1 MRNWIAKVV
10 LYSFLVLLNAPA
22 AGQLQLQNNQVLQR
36 TVTVQGQGSVSAM
49 PDQFRVVFSVEVKG
63 NVATKLNEQIEAKTL
78 AIIRAL
84 DDLAVDR
91 SNVQTMQ
98 ISLRPEFKVRD
109 RERVQDGFVLTRLI
123 NVNHS
128 TIEQYGALI
137 DSVLRAGATGI
148 EKFEFIASSAD
159 ALYEQALGLAMRDA
173 QRKAEVIVK
182 PTKDSVG
189 YLISVNQHH
198 NQGVPQY
205 RAMTVDVEMSTA
217 LPGTQ
222 VISANITAVFSL
234 M

>member
-10 LYSFLVLLNAPA
+10 FYSFLVLLIAPA

-49 PDQFRVVFSVEVKG
+49 PAQFRVVFSVEVKG

-91 SNVQTMQ
+91 ANVQTMQ
-98 ISLRPEFKVRD
+98 ISLRPELKVRD

-234 M
+234 I